1 MLDQFYKFLGPELKA
16 VTGESQGID
25 DVMVRVQGLIGPLE
39 KVRGQ
44 DREVGQKA
52 VYTEWLCMYTLYMA
66 VYTYMYVYRVRWWV
80 GKNGAAEGW
89 ERRSRGPLER

>member
-39 KVRGQ
+39 KVRG
-44 DREVGQKA
+44 GQGGRWVRS
-52 VYTEWLCMYTLYMA
+52 VYILLYLH
-66 VYTYMYVYRVRWWV
+66 VYVCVYRIVYIMGWWV
-80 GKNGAAEGW
+80 GKKGAAEGW